1 MRLCKLFLP
10 AIFAPSLKQKIMKG
24 TYINTVIMMA
34 ALSGKKSKRTVPEKE
49 TVNSLNNYKI
59 IWSKNDKSNSIVA
72 NKSKTAL
79 ID

>member
-1 MRLCKLFLP
+1 
-10 AIFAPSLKQKIMKG
+10 MKG

-34 ALSGKKSKRTVPEKE
+34 AMSGKKSKRTMSEKE

-59 IWSKNDKSNSIVA
+59 IWSKNGKGNTLVA
-72 NKSKTAL
+72 NKSKEAL